1 MFWPLSWYCAL
12 WKRLHTRG
20 GFPHFGWT
28 FQSTVLSV
36 THQWVG
42 RPDAKRFL
50 IRVIN
55 NICYVRYKVEKLH
68 RIHIVFY
75 DRPLLDATQYYQNL
89 KLCQGPFLFIDGKKS
104 VLHPGNYDLM
114 IYSLNFSRLA
124 RTWPVWDWAIHLNVN
139 AQVRR
144 KKPGLNSLYP
154 H

>member
-1 MFWPLSWYCAL
+1 MILCFMKTAAYQGRISTFWVDFSKHSLIRDTSVSGQ
-12 WKRLHTRG
+12 TRC
-20 GFPHFGWT
+20 
-28 FQSTVLSV
+28 Q
-36 THQWVG
+36 
-42 RPDAKRFL
+42 KRFL

-68 RIHIVFY
+68 RIHIAFY
-75 DRPLLDATQYYQNL
+75 DGPLLDATQYYQNL

-124 RTWPVWDWAIHLNVN
+124 RTWPAWDWAIHLNVN